1 MTYNSIQIEIGE
13 FILAF
18 LQQHSN
24 HAERSELQQAL
35 YDRFGWNSSEPDYM
49 LQSLATDWHF
59 IEPWGTTQLKLTNE
73 GDKAARR
80 GLAKTMRRNSW
91 WHRTMT
97 YKKIAELLITCS
109 TLIGVL
115 ASLMTGLTT
124 R

>member
-24 HAERSELQQAL
+24 HAERSELQQVL

-59 IEPWGTTQLKLTNE
+59 IEPWGTTQLKLTSDGN
-73 GDKAARR
+73 KRP
-80 GLAKTMRRNSW
+80 LS
-91 WHRTMT
+91 
-97 YKKIAELLITCS
+97 
-109 TLIGVL
+109 
-115 ASLMTGLTT
+115 
-124 R
+124 